1 MGKRFMSWA
10 VAAVLISAAPALA
23 DEPGG
28 YTKPHP
34 PQTGEQVYRQVCQAC
49 HMANGMGGVGAARI
63 PALANN
69 PRLMAPLYPID
80 MVIHGRGAMPYFT
93 DSLTPAQV
101 AEVITYVRT
110 HFGNHYA
117 QPVTEADVKAEWV
130 PAPKSE
136 H

>member
-110 HFGNHYA
+110 HFGNHFA
-117 QPVTEADVKAEWV
+117 DEVTAADAKA
-130 PAPKSE
+130 ARQ
-136 H
+136 